1 MQIVIIQ
8 KCQIWNENKNLY
20 LKNETHTC
28 TKIRENDALKRKDST
43 EATSENFLAS
53 YLIRKCK
60 EHLMLQIIITCILV
74 IEKTYNIGNIL
85 LMEKSLSEA
94 TTFWIFCDS
103 KLTNNCYQLSFIIH
117 SEIYK
122 TQSHISDGTFFAK
135 IFNPLMHNVP
145 KWSMTL

>member
-1 MQIVIIQ
+1 MIQ

-53 YLIRKCK
+53 YLILKCK
-60 EHLMLQIIITCILV
+60 DHLMLQIIITCILV

-85 LMEKSLSEA
+85 LMEVSLSEA

-103 KLTNNCYQLSFIIH
+103 KLTIVINSVSLFTARYIKH
-117 SEIYK
+117 SH
-122 TQSHISDGTFFAK
+122 TS
-135 IFNPLMHNVP
+135 LMEP
-145 KWSMTL
+145 FLRQYLTL